1 MSKLTII
8 IFSLTVALPLLEL
21 AILIKIGSSIG
32 VLGTLVIIILTAIL
46 GALVVRHQG
55 VGVLKRMRQTIQSG
69 KTPVEPVMEGML
81 LMVAGGC
88 LIAPGILTDLVGLV
102 LLVPAIRQLAA
113 RAIVKFGNPII
124 IVDPNAKHAGPRMRT
139 STSTPEERKRARRGR
154 PETIDAEYERVDEP
168 AVEKSTP
175 SIEGPPRPPTST
187 P

>member
-21 AILIKIGSSIG
+21 AILIKIGSIIG

-55 VGVLKRMRQTIQSG
+55 LGVLKRMQQTIHSG
-69 KTPVEPVMEGML
+69 KTLAEPMMEGML

-88 LIAPGILTDLVGLV
+88 LIAPGILTDIIGLV
-102 LLVPAIRQLAA
+102 LLIPAIRQMAA
-113 RAIVKFGNPII
+113 RAVIKFGNPF

-139 STSTPEERKRARRGR
+139 ATPEERKRARRGQ
-154 PETIDAEYERVDEP
+154 PEIIDAEYERVDEP
-168 AVEKSTP
+168 VVEKSTP